1 MKITRIAA
9 GLLLIPVC
17 TNIWAANQDLTGAFK
32 TIKNVTI
39 IEDTPMVVNGLYL
52 TSGDCT
58 MTQPT
63 LTTNF
68 PGETVMKLSSATSN
82 LAASSDIGVTAAG
95 VGCAGD
101 DGIPGVYEIEGS
113 AGADVF
119 ITLTSGTTT
128 GITFA
133 PVGCAGSYDGNPDG
147 DSCAAIP
154 NGSATQITLA
164 TTGDQTVSAG
174 NGVPVA
180 GFSYLALGGQVT
192 NSVGL
197 TAATGYP
204 VTFDITVTY

>member
-1 MKITRIAA
+1 MKLTRIAV

-17 TNIWAANQDLTGAFK
+17 TNIWAANTDLSGTFK
-32 TIKNVTI
+32 TIKNVTVV
-39 IEDTPMVVNGLYL
+39 ETTAMVVNGLYL

-58 MTQPT
+58 MQQPT
-63 LTTNF
+63 VSSNF
-68 PGETVMKLSSATSN
+68 PGETVMKLSNATST
-82 LAASSDIGVTAAG
+82 LSASADIGLTPAG
-95 VGCAGD
+95 PGCAGD

-113 AGADVF
+113 SGAAVN

-133 PVGCAGSYDGNPDG
+133 PVGCAGDYDGSPDG
-147 DSCAAIP
+147 DACTPIP
-154 NGSATQITLA
+154 NNSATEVTLA

-204 VTFDITVTY
+204 VSFDITVTY